1 MTQGHSTIEGVPT
14 CLAGPQSGLALT
26 GYTHPHKVY
35 SQTAE
40 VYNKSN
46 KTKLKSESHT

>member
-1 MTQGHSTIEGVPT
+1 MAHNLRLPPHLYS
-14 CLAGPQSGLALT
+14 GPHGT
-26 GYTHPHKVY
+26 RTHKVY

-46 KTKLKSESHT
+46 KTKLKSESH